1 MGEEGGEPASDP
13 RPVAGPP
20 PVAPSPRTAVTGGH
34 AWTSAQ
40 DAELRDAAEA
50 GIDLDELV
58 EHFELEIDVIQA
70 RLAQLGLE
78 IGEPTFGFE

>member
-1 MGEEGGEPASDP
+1 
-13 RPVAGPP
+13 
-20 PVAPSPRTAVTGGH
+20 
-34 AWTSAQ
+34 
-40 DAELRDAAEA
+40 
-50 GIDLDELV
+50 LV

>member
-1 MGEEGGEPASDP
+1 MTGAGPGARP
-13 RPVAGPP
+13 RPVAC
-20 PVAPSPRTAVTGGH
+20 SPRVAVSGGH
-34 AWTSAQ
+34 AGTSAQ
-40 DAELRDAAEA
+40 DARVRHAAE
-50 GIDLDELV
+50 GGDDLDELV